1 MKDRLI
7 AAGAVMLFF
16 LTLRTN
22 ANPEM
27 WQIGL
32 IAVALY
38 ESVLLIIKTF
48 ERETKKTIRKR
59 EVARNVRFR
68 KEDGYRLEDEV
79 FDPLRRMR
87 EVSNL

>member
-7 AAGAVMLFF
+7 AAGEGRVVL

-22 ANPEM
+22 ADPAM

-48 ERETKKTIRKR
+48 ERATKKTIRKR
-59 EVARNVRFR
+59 NVARNVRFR
-68 KEDGYRLEDEV
+68 AEDGERLAETV
-79 FDPLRRMR
+79 FNPLRSMR
-87 EVSNL
+87 EVS

>member
-7 AAGAVMLFF
+7 AAGVVMLFF

-22 ANPEM
+22 ADPAM

-59 EVARNVRFR
+59 NVARNVRFR
-68 KEDGYRLEDEV
+68 AEDGERLAETV
-79 FDPLRRMR
+79 FNPLRSMR
-87 EVSNL
+87 EVS

>member
-7 AAGAVMLFF
+7 AAGVVMLFF

-22 ANPEM
+22 ADPAM

-59 EVARNVRFR
+59 EVARNVKFR

-79 FDPLRRMR
+79 FNPLHRMK
-87 EVSNL
+87 EVS

>member
-7 AAGAVMLFF
+7 AAGVVMLFF

-22 ANPEM
+22 ADPAM

-59 EVARNVRFR
+59 KVARNVRFR
-68 KEDGYRLEDEV
+68 QEDGERLAETV
-79 FDPLRRMR
+79 FNPLRSMR
-87 EVSNL
+87 EVS